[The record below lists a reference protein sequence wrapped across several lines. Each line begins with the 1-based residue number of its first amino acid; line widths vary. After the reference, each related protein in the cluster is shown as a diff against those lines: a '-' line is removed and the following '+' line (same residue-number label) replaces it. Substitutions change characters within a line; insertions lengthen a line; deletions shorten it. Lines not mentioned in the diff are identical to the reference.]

1 MIFLS
6 YLVGE
11 RFTAGGLYKIGMV
24 PGNLR
29 ILPYSPRE
37 DRHKN
42 DGGVFLVTD
51 LKYESAVQHLL
62 ELVDAIV
69 VVLAAG
75 RNPDDF
81 VVRRH
86 NLLSV
91 VVILTTMKMYPS
103 HHGSLQ

>member
-1 MIFLS
+1 
-6 YLVGE
+6 
-11 RFTAGGLYKIGMV
+11 MV

-81 VVRRH
+81 VVVRRH

-91 VVILTTMKMYPS
+91 VVILMTMRRRMYPS

>member
-1 MIFLS
+1 
-6 YLVGE
+6 
-11 RFTAGGLYKIGMV
+11 MV
-24 PGNLR
+24 SGNLR
-29 ILPYSPRE
+29 IYPYSPRE

-69 VVLAAG
+69 VVLAVG

-91 VVILTTMKMYPS
+91 VETLMTMRRRMYPS